1 MGGGEAPDR
10 RPRPRALVHGRL
22 PPCAARRGLARDA
35 RTLAWLSAPAVQLLR
50 SQPRARCAAGRGGD
64 EMRSACVLL
73 APMLIACFVPDISR
87 AGEGA
92 VASRASAEA
101 AGALLYLDRAAWQRA
116 YPVQRT
122 T

>member
-1 MGGGEAPDR
+1 
-10 RPRPRALVHGRL
+10 
-22 PPCAARRGLARDA
+22 
-35 RTLAWLSAPAVQLLR
+35 
-50 SQPRARCAAGRGGD
+50 
-64 EMRSACVLL
+64 MRSACVLL

-116 YPVQRT
+116 DPVQRT
-122 T
+122 TLATDFMRIYCGNPAMPPADLVACLDSFTGAGAMFETALSCVAGGAQGAGAVGR